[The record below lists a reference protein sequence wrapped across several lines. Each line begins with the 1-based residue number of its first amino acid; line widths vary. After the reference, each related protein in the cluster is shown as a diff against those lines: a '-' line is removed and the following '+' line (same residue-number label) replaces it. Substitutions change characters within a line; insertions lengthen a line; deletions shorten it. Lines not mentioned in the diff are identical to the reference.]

1 MKAVCVDLFKYAG
14 NLLNAVLPV
23 DISIG
28 FAIIGNAEQLRTLSI
43 KPKVLREVVAVSGKI
58 PALYVEKSHV
68 LSVVQPVYARI
79 LSAIIPKLFR
89 RVGKRNRIDYIVSGR
104 RDDSV
109 FARLRA
115 NQRISISSEIA
126 AISPLAGKYPFSP
139 SIHISP

>member
-1 MKAVCVDLFKYAG
+1 MFKYAR
-14 NLLNAVLPV
+14 NLLNAVLPA

-28 FAIIGNAEQLRTLSI
+28 FAIIGNAEQLRTLGI
-43 KPKVLREVVAVSGKI
+43 KPKVLREVVAVAGKI
-58 PALYVEKSHV
+58 PALHIEKSHV
-68 LSVVQPVYARI
+68 LSVIQPVYARI

-126 AISPLAGKYPFSP
+126 AISPLAGKNPSSP